1 MTLAQKIQNFFFVT
15 VIAVL
20 VWFYAENENRKE
32 HREPLS
38 IQFVAA
44 PGQELL
50 ISPEHA
56 GSVTA
61 QFKCTTGQYELFRRA
76 QKAGIALE
84 VRDDP
89 NRRDRTQ
96 PLILRDLLNTFPALV
111 AAGIT
116 IRETDPA
123 AVQVRVERL
132 VDKSMPVRVPP
143 VTGDLQFASA
153 PTLDTASVIVRM
165 PESVAAVVGDLSLD
179 ATLDARTLA
188 GVEENVQRTLSV
200 PLSLGPGFWSAFE
213 QATGGNAP
221 RTSVTIKQPT
231 AKVTL
236 TIRKQSQSLTLSIVQ
251 ILLTA
256 PPSEVARFAVTL
268 DPDQPVLANITV
280 IGPAE
285 VIERIGRKDKAARV
299 WAQLSLSTED
309 LEQAADKGSR
319 TAPLELVAPAGVRT
333 EAPLP
338 SARFTVT
345 RQPTG
350 APPTIPPAGSALL
363 PASPIAPSPTS
374 TRPR

>member
-50 ISPEHA
+50 ISPEQA

-96 PLILRDLLNTFPALV
+96 PLILRDLLNTFPPLV

-123 AVQVRVERL
+123 TVPVRVERL
-132 VDKSMPVRVPP
+132 VDKSMPVRVPA

-153 PTLDTASVIVRM
+153 PTVDTVSVLVRM
-165 PESVAAVVGDLSLD
+165 PESVASNISDLSLD
-179 ATLDARTLA
+179 AALDARSLV
-188 GVEENVQRTLSV
+188 GVEENVQRTLTV
-200 PLSLGPGFWSAFE
+200 PLSLGPTFWSRFE
-213 QATGGNAP
+213 QALGSSAP
-221 RTSVTIKQPT
+221 RTCVVIKQPT

-268 DPDQPVLANITV
+268 DPDQPVLANVTV

-350 APPTIPPAGSALL
+350 AAPNIPTPASTLL
-363 PASPIAPSPTS
+363 PSTPIAPPPAS